1 MQSQPRRVL
10 RDADCDDDEP
20 LVNMFIRNAIPFSSS
35 SSDLS
40 DNSSVDE
47 FSASESESGDEQV
60 MFFNPLFFKFQKD
73 NWLTASK
80 EAARQFESRKLANDI
95 KRHKCNESAMRRRE
109 TQTIDLQLP
118 KIHRRKPISH
128 ASKSG
133 RRDDRLARS
142 EGEIT
147 TIQFAYH
154 HFLNSWLVYT
164 ATLLPSQCGA
174 VNRS

>member
-20 LVNMFIRNAIPFSSS
+20 LVNMFIHNNAVPASTS
-35 SSDLS
+35 SSDSS

-80 EAARQFESRKLANDI
+80 EAAKQFEARKLARDT
-95 KRHKCNESAMRRRE
+95 KRQKCNESAKGN
-109 TQTIDLQLP
+109 T
-118 KIHRRKPISH
+118 
-128 ASKSG
+128 
-133 RRDDRLARS
+133 DDRSSNAK
-142 EGEIT
+142 
-147 TIQFAYH
+147 
-154 HFLNSWLVYT
+154 NS
-164 ATLLPSQCGA
+164 
-174 VNRS
+174 